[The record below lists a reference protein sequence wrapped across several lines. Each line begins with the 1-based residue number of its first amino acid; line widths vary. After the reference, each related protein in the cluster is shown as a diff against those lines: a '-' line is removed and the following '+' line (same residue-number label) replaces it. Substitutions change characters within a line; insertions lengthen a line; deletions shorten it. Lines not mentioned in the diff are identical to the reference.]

1 MTSLE
6 RKENQ
11 KQSRKRKSAKNHWFI
26 LLSAL
31 AGSTILLLALGPVII
46 MVRLAFTPKINLREV
61 PIDWIRPLDVSSFI
75 DVIESE
81 ILRSILN
88 SIFIATSTTVIVLL
102 LSALAGHVLARYGG
116 EKKDNFLMLVLGTR
130 MGPAVIFAIPIYLI
144 AVRAGLVDTPFSII
158 AIYVVYNLAFGI
170 WLLHGFFLE
179 VPKEIEEAA
188 LIDGLNE
195 WQVLIRITI
204 PSAIAGVIA
213 TAVLVFIMT
222 WNEFFYAFVLTQ
234 RNMGTFPTRVP
245 SFFGAFEVE
254 WGLMFAANSLG
265 MIVPVVFGILARK
278 WLAKGFAGGLVD

>member
-1 MTSLE
+1 L
-6 RKENQ
+6 
-11 KQSRKRKSAKNHWFI
+11 I
-26 LLSAL
+26 LA
-31 AGSTILLLALGPVII
+31 LALGPVLI
-46 MVRLAFTPKINLREV
+46 MVRLAFTPKINLRDV
-61 PIDWIRPLDVSSFI
+61 PIDWALPLDFSSFGQ
-75 DVIESE
+75 VIESE

-88 SIFIATSTTVIVLL
+88 SLLVATATTIIVLL

-116 EKKDNFLMLVLGTR
+116 KRRDDFLMLVLGTR

-204 PSAIAGVIA
+204 PSAISGVIA

-222 WNEFFYAFVLTQ
+222 WNEFFFAFVLTQ

-265 MIVPVVFGILARK
+265 MLVPVVFGILARK

>member
-1 MTSLE
+1 MTHLE
-6 RKENQ
+6 IKNKESYQ
-11 KQSRKRKSAKNHWFI
+11 RRRVSIKRLWLNV
-26 LLSAL
+26 LSAL
-31 AGSTILLLALGPVII
+31 IGLLILALALGPVLI
-46 MVRLAFTPKINLREV
+46 MVRLAFTPKINLRDV
-61 PIDWIRPLDVSSFI
+61 PIDWAMPLDFSSFGQ
-75 DVIESE
+75 VIESE

-88 SIFIATSTTVIVLL
+88 SLLVATATTIIVLL

-116 EKKDNFLMLVLGTR
+116 KRRDDFLMLVLGTR

-204 PSAIAGVIA
+204 PSAISGVIA

-222 WNEFFYAFVLTQ
+222 WNEFFFAFVLTQ

-265 MIVPVVFGILARK
+265 MLVPVVFGILARK